1 MKHLFIT
8 CLFSFTGIYSFA
20 QMKDDT
26 TRVKVGST
34 IIMIIENE
42 SDSLNDDFDPRDG
55 HRGKDSY
62 DSNDFANWAGFSIG
76 INGLVNRDRSMNL
89 PDEYDYMD
97 IDYTKSLNVNLN
109 IMEKRFEIGTKH
121 IGITT
126 GLGFEFSRYEFKNN
140 TMLLSNSDSTW
151 GRIDSIPTYDKN
163 FLKTTY
169 LQVPLL
175 LDFTTASME
184 SKSVSLAAGIV
195 GGYRIGTKMKVKY
208 HTDGSK
214 YKDRVKDDFNVN
226 PFKLAATARLSLGN
240 TTLFATYS
248 LTSLFE
254 KGKGPEAYPVSVGLS
269 IIPF

>member
-1 MKHLFIT
+1 MGGT
-8 CLFSFTGIYSFA
+8 
-20 QMKDDT
+20 
-26 TRVKVGST
+26 T
-34 IIMIIENE
+34 IIIINHE
-42 SDSLNDDFDPRDG
+42 SESEGDEDFDPE
-55 HRGKDSY
+55 KDVRIDY
-62 DSNDFANWAGFSIG
+62 EPNKYANWAGFSLG
-76 INGLVNRDRSMNL
+76 VNGLVNKDRSMNL

-140 TMLLSNSDSTW
+140 TMLLSNADSTW
-151 GRIDSIPTYDKN
+151 GRIDSIPVYDKN

-184 SKSVSLAAGIV
+184 SKSVSLAAGVV

-208 HTDGSK
+208 HADGSK
-214 YKDRVKDDFNVN
+214 NKDRVKDDFNVN